1 MLYLCISC
9 ESCISI
15 VATLIGVC
23 AVFVTVS
30 PIVYDARYKTLK
42 KDLDILQKKIDDL
55 ENKLSSEIKQHER
68 ENKLLEDAF
77 KNGELERFVK
87 EKN

>member
-9 ESCISI
+9 ETCISV
-15 VATLIGVC
+15 VASLMGIC

-68 ENKLLEDAF
+68 ENKLLEDAM
-77 KNGELERFVK
+77 KK
-87 EKN
+87 WKH